1 MVMAH
6 PVSSGSKFS
15 NESLLE
21 RLSCNIFITNFPTTM
36 SAKELWNTCAKYGT
50 LLDVYIPEKMSKMGK
65 RFAFARYHKVYDV
78 DMLIRNLSLVQGFL
92 LIQQRNVAPVMVLER
107 GTLNYQ
113 GDPVLWGVLK
123 NSKLFQ
129 HSSNMLFLKFSSLK
143 QWTSNFEIK
152 DRVVWI
158 ECRRCVFAL
167 RLVFNILL
175 LNPLKLFLKERFSIV
190 RAKEVTG
197 WVPDFVDDN
206 SNEFEDPFG
215 LEGLIL
221 KSLKKRNVKDVKES
235 TVIPSNSDIPAKDG
249 AKQVSEDNE
258 PKFPPG
264 FTPSNSD
271 LPLNNEKTVQDNVT
285 SPVSMRTSSNRPDF
299 NELGQTKTNQACD
312 GKSDIESKNKSHG
325 GAKQD
330 HVDSMTLSNGYGNEW
345 FCEKDYNEGLLQV
358 RGDQV
363 LTLNDLLLRFNNS
376 RARMDMR
383 KIHGV
388 KTLFWPSKQV
398 NFLSLQETKMVSLDV
413 FVVKAIWGNMYFDF
427 ATSSA
432 RGTWLAS
439 NSDLLETKMVSLD
452 VFVVKAIWGNMY
464 FDFATSSARGTWLAS
479 NSDLLV
485 MSVYSPQD
493 LSQKRVLWAYMNGI
507 INRWHGEVIAMGD
520 FNEFLEPDFV
530 SIVKDSWNNDGIFD
544 NNAMT
549 LLKNKLNCL
558 KLRLKKWSIDKKSI
572 KEHDCNTLLDSL
584 RDIDSRLDKGED
596 CGADKSLG
604 PDGFTFEFFRKFWY
618 IVGKEVINVVKEF
631 FNSSVFPKRCN
642 PSFISFIPKVLD
654 AKRLNNFRPINLI
667 GCQYKIIGKIL
678 ANHLSMVID
687 NIISQEQSAFI
698 KGRQITDGP
707 LILNEIISWCKS
719 KKMQSLLFK
728 VDFQK
733 AFDSVCWD
741 HLDDILGKLGFG
753 NKWRGWIRGCLLS
766 SKALVLVNGSPTDEL
781 HFHRGLRQGDP
792 LSPFLFILVM
802 ESLYVSFQ
810 RLIDR
815 GMFDPILV
823 GKDNL
828 VPISHLFY
836 ADDVMFI
843 GKWTCENVN
852 ALMMM
857 LQWFFLAYG
866 LKVNMQKSS
875 LCSVGVRSS
884 DIQSMADRYGCLATN
899 IPFTHL
905 GVKVGVNMSK
915 INFWNEVVQK
925 VRSKL
930 SSWKAKTLSV
940 GGRLTLIKSV
950 LGAIPTY
957 YLSLYKVPEGVLSHL
972 ESLRNSFLLGAD
984 VGERKITWVCWRKV
998 MAHKQLSGL
1007 EVSSLYALNLAL
1019 LFKWI
1024 WRFRASR
1031 PALWIKII
1039 KAIHGN
1045 TGHLDCTI
1053 SSPSGCSVWLGV
1065 LKAIAKLK
1073 SKGVDLLEFA
1083 KKCYNLE
1090 IQKDASVAFKLNDHW
1105 AWTLDAHGVFSVKSA
1120 RQAIDKQTLDNSSTS
1135 IRWSKILPIKLNI
1148 FLWSMFL
1155 DKLPTKSNL
1164 SARGVAIPCTLF
1176 TNRGSVVETR
1186 NHLFFGCSMASDLFQ
1201 LLGRWWNI
1209 QVPTFSDFSSWESW
1223 FASLRLNSLQK
1234 RTLVSIFFI
1243 PCGFILVCIEERDFI
1258 LREEASQ
1265 RNGL

>member
-235 TVIPSNSDIPAKDG
+235 TVIPSNFDIPTKDG

-432 RGTWLAS
+432 R
-439 NSDLLETKMVSLD
+439 
-452 VFVVKAIWGNMY
+452 
-464 FDFATSSARGTWLAS
+464 
-479 NSDLLV
+479 
-485 MSVYSPQD
+485 
-493 LSQKRVLWAYMNGI
+493 
-507 INRWHGEVIAMGD
+507 
-520 FNEFLEPDFV
+520 
-530 SIVKDSWNNDGIFD
+530 DSWNNDGIFD

-584 RDIDSRLDKGED
+584 RDIDSRLDKGEIGFYPEVSIRSPHPSD
-596 CGADKSLG
+596 PDCTTYVSCSATHLLHPSLSSSDLFDSPVSSHDIAFPEARTAVRFGGFSILTPQRRGEPLLFRNQLDVSTPLNGFGDDLRICGADKSLG

-654 AKRLNNFRPINLI
+654 AKRLNNFRPISLI

-687 NIISQEQSAFI
+687 DIISQEQSAFI

-766 SKALVLVNGSPTDEL
+766 SKALVLVNG
-781 HFHRGLRQGDP
+781 
-792 LSPFLFILVM
+792 
-802 ESLYVSFQ
+802 
-810 RLIDR
+810 
-815 GMFDPILV
+815 
-823 GKDNL
+823 
-828 VPISHLFY
+828 
-836 ADDVMFI
+836 
-843 GKWTCENVN
+843 
-852 ALMMM
+852 
-857 LQWFFLAYG
+857 
-866 LKVNMQKSS
+866 
-875 LCSVGVRSS
+875 VRSS

-899 IPFTHL
+899 LPFTHL

-925 VRSKL
+925 VTSKL

-1007 EVSSLYALNLAL
+1007 EVANS
-1019 LFKWI
+1019 
-1024 WRFRASR
+1024 
-1031 PALWIKII
+1031 
-1039 KAIHGN
+1039 
-1045 TGHLDCTI
+1045 
-1053 SSPSGCSVWLGV
+1053 SVWLGV

-1083 KKCYNLE
+1083 KK
-1090 IQKDASVAFKLNDHW
+1090 S
-1105 AWTLDAHGVFSVKSA
+1105 
-1120 RQAIDKQTLDNSSTS
+1120 
-1135 IRWSKILPIKLNI
+1135 
-1148 FLWSMFL
+1148 
-1155 DKLPTKSNL
+1155 
-1164 SARGVAIPCTLF
+1164 
-1176 TNRGSVVETR
+1176 
-1186 NHLFFGCSMASDLFQ
+1186 
-1201 LLGRWWNI
+1201 
-1209 QVPTFSDFSSWESW
+1209 
-1223 FASLRLNSLQK
+1223 
-1234 RTLVSIFFI
+1234 
-1243 PCGFILVCIEERDFI
+1243 
-1258 LREEASQ
+1258 
-1265 RNGL
+1265 